1 MAYSYKGSISF
12 GLVYIPITLYTAI
25 TDTAISFKLL
35 EKKTKSRVKYKKT
48 CMDCKD
54 KEIGNQ
60 DIVKGYE
67 YEEGKYVIFSE
78 EDFEKIK
85 SPKDKTIQIEQF
97 IQVEEID
104 PIYYD
109 KSYYVVPTGGEKA
122 FVLLLKA
129 MEQENKAGLAKTVLG
144 TKETLILLRVRNGQM
159 ILNTLFFEAQIK
171 KNPCKDLEEKL
182 QKQEVEMAKLLITQM
197 SASFQPKKYK
207 DEYREKLE
215 RAIEKKIQG
224 EEIVSSK
231 EASEPTVSDLME
243 ALQASLESIPKSKK
257 NVVLPKKKY
266 IPRAN
271 A

>member
-1 MAYSYKGSISF
+1 MIEMAYSYKGSISF

-129 MEQENKAGLAKTVLG
+129 MEQENKAGLA
-144 TKETLILLRVRNGQM
+144 
-159 ILNTLFFEAQIK
+159 NTLFFEAQIK

-257 NVVLPKKKY
+257 NVVLPKKKDR
-266 IPRAN
+266 PRAN

>member
-1 MAYSYKGSISF
+1 
-12 GLVYIPITLYTAI
+12 
-25 TDTAISFKLL
+25 
-35 EKKTKSRVKYKKT
+35 
-48 CMDCKD
+48 MDCKD

-257 NVVLPKKKY
+257 NVVLPKKKDR
-266 IPRAN
+266 PRAN

>member
-1 MAYSYKGSISF
+1 
-12 GLVYIPITLYTAI
+12 
-25 TDTAISFKLL
+25 
-35 EKKTKSRVKYKKT
+35 
-48 CMDCKD
+48 MDCKD

-129 MEQENKAGLAKTVLG
+129 ME
-144 TKETLILLRVRNGQM
+144 
-159 ILNTLFFEAQIK
+159 
-171 KNPCKDLEEKL
+171 
-182 QKQEVEMAKLLITQM
+182 
-197 SASFQPKKYK
+197 
-207 DEYREKLE
+207 
-215 RAIEKKIQG
+215 
-224 EEIVSSK
+224 
-231 EASEPTVSDLME
+231 
-243 ALQASLESIPKSKK
+243 
-257 NVVLPKKKY
+257 
-266 IPRAN
+266 
-271 A
+271 